1 MSTENLIEG
10 ADKYTTLAEVADE
23 VREDAPEATPGI
35 IASAVYSFAGGYN
48 TAKLGC

>member
-1 MSTENLIEG
+1 MTSENLIEG
-10 ADKYTTLAEVADE
+10 ADKYTTLAEVAEE

-35 IASAVYSFAGGYN
+35 VASAVYSFMGGYQ